1 VEHAENNFRSC
12 HGGAG
17 VAGCDESRGVTI
29 AHEAQSHA
37 NGGVALGANGLRGFV
52 IHGDDLA
59 GVNDFDGK
67 AGGAWIT
74 AEAGLDL
81 FLRAD
86 QEHAHAKMT
95 CGLQC
100 ALQFWLGRPVRPH
113 RIQGYGAGHEG
124 KKLGFFF
131 D

>member
-1 VEHAENNFRSC
+1 M
-12 HGGAG
+12 
-17 VAGCDESRGVTI
+17 TI
-29 AHEAQSHA
+29 AHEARSHA

-86 QEHAHAKMT
+86 QEHAHAEMMRLAMRPPVLT
-95 CGLQC
+95 WATGLTPSHPGLWC
-100 ALQFWLGRPVRPH
+100 WA
-113 RIQGYGAGHEG
+113 
-124 KKLGFFF
+124 
-131 D
+131 